1 MLSLLFSA
9 AAGFTGPVSRVQRT
23 PAPMML
29 AAPSANADVAYAAEL
44 KLAAESVALMSV
56 RNAELERPY
65 GCEQCGMSDGCI
77 CFMPSPF
84 AAFNEAIRQ

>member
-9 AAGFTGPVSRVQRT
+9 AAGFAGPVSRVQRT

-29 AAPSANADVAYAAEL
+29 AAPSATADVAYAAEL
-44 KLAAESVALMSV
+44 KLAAESVH
-56 RNAELERPY
+56 NAELERPY

-77 CFMPSPF
+77 CFMPRPF
-84 AAFNEAIRQ
+84 AAFNEAIVRQ